1 MSINVEWTIDDV
13 FARFMEAAKTARR
26 LPPDRSPGYTSAW
39 PALQR
44 MAEAMGKQ
52 AGEDRKLGIPP
63 SPAAVDRMLETIRWM
78 QWLDQEARHLVWM
91 RADRWDWQEIC
102 RRVGCDRTTAW
113 RRWKRAL
120 QVIAGELNLRTLP
133 CKLKSQGG

>member
-1 MSINVEWTIDDV
+1 
-13 FARFMEAAKTARR
+13 
-26 LPPDRSPGYTSAW
+26 
-39 PALQR
+39 

-52 AGEDRKLGIPP
+52 TGEDRKLGIPP
-63 SPAAVDRMLETIRWM
+63 SPAAVDRMLETTRWM
-78 QWLDQEARHLVWM
+78 QWLDTEARHLVWM
-91 RADRWDWQEIC
+91 RADRCDWQEIC

-120 QVIAGELNLRTLP
+120 QVIADELNLRTLP